1 MEDLEVPNAGETAA
15 LKDMTVNQRDLE
27 FDQQF
32 EEDPMADE
40 LNDLMDFER
49 IADKLIDDLFDKN

>member
-1 MEDLEVPNAGETAA
+1 MEDLDVPDAGETV

-32 EEDPMADE
+32 EDEEPMGDD